1 MKMIAIED
9 KYYIKRCLKKF
20 KRFKKSGYDNTSGL
34 CAVTNLKS
42 LSIDIRTKMFR
53 SWPYFSGVMSYPVP
67 SGDKEISAVE
77 MYDKSLSREQM
88 YGANE
93 YGKLR
98 RDLAEHCIKFLTKLI
113 EESNE

>member
-1 MKMIAIED
+1 MTED
-9 KYYIKRCLKKF
+9 NYYIKRCIRKLKLLKEN
-20 KRFKKSGYDNTSGL
+20 RYGTVLGL
-34 CAVTNLKS
+34 CTAAEMENLDTA
-42 LSIDIRTKMFR
+42 IVHRMFR